1 MFVVVFAPSAVA
13 AAAKARE
20 ARGKKRREKRE
31 GWEKGKFLCV
41 AFRSTSFQNLFVSLS
56 SSLSTLIFFFSK
68 SAHGEGGGGAA
79 TLYLHA
85 QICAKRGNRRANLI
99 ENAKR
104 RRQEEKAESD
114 GYRQDLFRSF
124 FFAR

>member
-56 SSLSTLIFFFSK
+56 SSLSNFFFFKIRSW
-68 SAHGEGGGGAA
+68 GGGGGA

>member
-20 ARGKKRREKRE
+20 ARGKKRREMRE
-31 GWEKGKFLCV
+31 GWGKGKFLCV
-41 AFRSTSFQNLFVSLS
+41 LLFVPPRSKTFSSPSLP
-56 SSLSTLIFFFSK
+56 LSRFFFFSK
-68 SAHGEGGGGAA
+68 SAHGEGGGGA

-85 QICAKRGNRRANLI
+85 QICGKRGNRRANLI

>member
-31 GWEKGKFLCV
+31 GWEKGKFLRV

-56 SSLSTLIFFFSK
+56 SSLSNFFFFQNPLK
-68 SAHGEGGGGAA
+68 WMWVGDV
-79 TLYLHA
+79 Y
-85 QICAKRGNRRANLI
+85 NRKVYCI
-99 ENAKR
+99 EWKKV
-104 RRQEEKAESD
+104 EKK
-114 GYRQDLFRSF
+114 
-124 FFAR
+124 

>member
-56 SSLSTLIFFFSK
+56 SSLSNFFFFQNPLM
-68 SAHGEGGGGAA
+68 GRVGGGLLCIY
-79 TLYLHA
+79 TLKYV
-85 QICAKRGNRRANLI
+85 QKGVI
-99 ENAKR
+99 EGHT
-104 RRQEEKAESD
+104 S
-114 GYRQDLFRSF
+114 
-124 FFAR
+124 

>member
-56 SSLSTLIFFFSK
+56 SSLSNFFFFKIRSW
-68 SAHGEGGGGAA
+68 GGWGGAA

>member
-56 SSLSTLIFFFSK
+56 SSLSNFFFFKIRSW
-68 SAHGEGGGGAA
+68 GGWGGGYSVF
-79 TLYLHA
+79 T
-85 QICAKRGNRRANLI
+85 
-99 ENAKR
+99 
-104 RRQEEKAESD
+104 
-114 GYRQDLFRSF
+114 RSNMCKKG
-124 FFAR
+124 

>member
-56 SSLSTLIFFFSK
+56 SSLSNFFFFQNPLM
-68 SAHGEGGGGAA
+68 GRGGGA

-99 ENAKR
+99 ENAER